1 MGQEPFS
8 DNRDE
13 PIRVVSLRTSE
24 MVIIA
29 LVAAALATGGVL
41 AVVLT
46 PPPSPCSGETGS
58 TRTFTI
64 IVDLNGY
71 NGSKFQTGSWPV
83 LSVQRCDNVV
93 FNVINN
99 DTQPHGFAVA
109 YYSNVGLELVGGD
122 HQPLRFQATRSGEF
136 RIYCTINCTVHN
148 FMQNGLLNVY

>member
-1 MGQEPFS
+1 
-8 DNRDE
+8 
-13 PIRVVSLRTSE
+13 LRTSE
-24 MVIIA
+24 IIIIA
-29 LVAAALATGGVL
+29 IVVTVLATGGVL

-46 PPPSPCSGETGS
+46 PPTSPCSGVSGT
-58 TRTFTI
+58 TRTFTV

-71 NGSKFQTGSWPV
+71 NGSKFQTGSWPTV
-83 LSVQRCDNVV
+83 SAQRCDNVV

-122 HQPLRFQATRSGEF
+122 HQPLRFQATRSGQF

-148 FMQNGLLNVY
+148 FMQNGLLNVS